1 MTDEPDDRAD
11 QPGQPDPA
19 DRTGPDGPNG
29 PTGPHGRPDSRA
41 RRRGPSLDEIFG
53 DVLPATTSD
62 ERDPEGPSGDTDSWY
77 ERNRP
82 PHHDRD

>member
-1 MTDEPDDRAD
+1 MTDEPNQRDQRD
-11 QPGQPDPA
+11 QPGRDQ
-19 DRTGPDGPNG
+19 
-29 PTGPHGRPDSRA
+29 
-41 RRRGPSLDEIFG
+41 RRRQPTRPNLDEIFG

-62 ERDPEGPSGDTDSWY
+62 EREPEHPSGDRDAWY